1 MRTPGPWK
9 FEASNGDDCG
19 MIVGKT
25 RVVCD
30 FATDPRASDA
40 RLIEAAPDLLEFAQW
55 ILSLKTGGMIE
66 GRAREVID
74 AATKD

>member
-1 MRTPGPWK
+1 
-9 FEASNGDDCG
+9 

-25 RVVCD
+25 GVVCD

-55 ILSLKTGGMIE
+55 VLSMKTGGMIE
-66 GRAREVID
+66 GRAR
-74 AATKD
+74 AAIARATTED